1 MGNVIRFE
9 AIGPGVLSVEER
21 EFEDK
26 GPSQVDLD
34 AIYNVLEIGG
44 SPFCVILMGWIG
56 DDSLILVGDDEALL
70 KPENKYCTFVRPTDG
85 HQCAGPIVVMRQS
98 GSPGS
103 EEDYWAPLTDDQV
116 EAVKTALTLDGPEYT
131 PWGFGIVGPEAR

>member
-21 EFEDK
+21 EFADL
-26 GPSQVDLD
+26 GPNQCDLD

-44 SPFCVILMGWIG
+44 SPFCVVLMGWLG

-116 EAVKTALTLDGPEYT
+116 QAVTTALALAGPR
-131 PWGFGIVGPEAR
+131 AH